1 MKFFK
6 KVLITIAIIV
16 VIIVIIVLVNKAI
29 NKKVSD
35 ETNKVD
41 EQLLQESIENY
52 SEGKVFPRG
61 IAELTIKYEGQ
72 NDKNDLYRSLNYI
85 TKEYIPSLFKDLKGL
100 KEEGIKDFFS
110 KNENAIEENL
120 GINKEE
126 DFVKL
131 AKYLQENNYEDSN
144 FEYCEIDSN
153 TYRTA
158 GKNKYFTFIMNF
170 KYENHEEPL
179 KLRVYFANMTST
191 NPTII
196 YAKAE

>member
-41 EQLLQESIENY
+41 EQLLQESVEDY

-85 TKEYIPSLFKDLKGL
+85 TKEYIASLFKDLKGL
-100 KEEGIKDFFS
+100 KEE
-110 KNENAIEENL
+110 
-120 GINKEE
+120 
-126 DFVKL
+126 
-131 AKYLQENNYEDSN
+131 
-144 FEYCEIDSN
+144 
-153 TYRTA
+153 
-158 GKNKYFTFIMNF
+158 
-170 KYENHEEPL
+170 
-179 KLRVYFANMTST
+179 
-191 NPTII
+191 
-196 YAKAE
+196 